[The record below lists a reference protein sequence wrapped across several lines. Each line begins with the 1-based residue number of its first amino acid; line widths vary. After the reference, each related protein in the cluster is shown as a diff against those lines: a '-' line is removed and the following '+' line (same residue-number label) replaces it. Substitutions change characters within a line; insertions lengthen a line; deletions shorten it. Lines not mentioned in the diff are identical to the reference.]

1 MHSEKIKHHIKSRKY
16 LIDSIDSGNNMMSN
30 SKPLKK
36 LFFVIKS
43 DLDFIIQNS
52 NLDSWDELAK
62 VQRYQ
67 L

>member
-1 MHSEKIKHHIKSRKY
+1 
-16 LIDSIDSGNNMMSN
+16 MSN
-30 SKPLKK
+30 RKPLKI
-36 LFFVIKS
+36 LFFVIKVIKS